1 MALRLRPLSEEEAKV
16 IKKWSH
22 SRTEAVRLVQ
32 RATIIRLASEGHMVP
47 HIAQTMEVGQKM
59 VRMWLKRFAE
69 QGLVGL
75 QDVPRTGSPS
85 LYGAEEK
92 AQIISTAMTP
102 PSELGL
108 PFSSWTFERLATYV
122 REVLGIGMKRTRI
135 FEIVK
140 EEDFA
145 RTSRKPGT
153 ASESIPISC

>member
-75 QDVPRTGSPS
+75 QDCLLYTSPS
-85 LYGAEEK
+85 
-92 AQIISTAMTP
+92 P
-102 PSELGL
+102 
-108 PFSSWTFERLATYV
+108 R
-122 REVLGIGMKRTRI
+122 
-135 FEIVK
+135 
-140 EEDFA
+140 D
-145 RTSRKPGT
+145 
-153 ASESIPISC
+153 